1 MARRPRK
8 PRNPAPIRPRLK
20 DARAYEQALRQSFLD
35 PFFARLKQQLA
46 GAAAADQALRTI
58 QNVVGRMLAQP
69 RAGIPLLEIQKALN
83 RLNGYHK
90 QRLVDT
96 FRRALG
102 VDISSVLADSAIR
115 SVMDQA
121 ITDNVAMISTIPQR
135 AQAGL
140 TTRLQQQLQTRPFD
154 QQMMTQTLTTQ
165 YAVSGWD
172 VRRIARDQTSK
183 TIGRLTQTRHAQL
196 GIDSYQWLTSQDNA
210 VRVTHQMVSG
220 RIFHWSKPPVETNG
234 NHPGGEIMCRCVAI
248 PQVDPA
254 AVARLRG
261 DGAHSVT
268 GFNMPAPKEQK
279 TRPYLAPPAFPM
291 RHPGLGESTQQLMNR
306 INVHRLL
313 PETVMDA
320 HRMHPNY
327 VGIDAMAVV
336 ETLYKEFK
344 KFKRALRSTIKTGK
358 ALVEPMRRLNKNLA
372 KKLKPL
378 KADTRVYRGVPEKTP
393 DGKPLALPSPGD
405 DFITD
410 SWVSTS
416 SSASIADEAGE
427 VMWDIQAR
435 KGSRAL
441 VTNDRKGEVIV
452 PPGTKISVLDVVDC
466 DDRADQPTN
475 KIKCRV
481 VAKIAEEVDSAANAT
496 TKLPA
501 TTTPPSHGDA
511 LMDAV
516 SDTASAVGTAID
528 VAVGTGK
535 AVVGAGRLVGDA
547 ISGAAKAADEI
558 TALIKRKDELAE
570 RLSAAMQKV
579 KETKAMFDDDFPDVV
594 QAVSLRDRLK
604 AAVDEVEGTIKS
616 LRDRLTAPAQAIDRP
631 ASIDAP
637 RVPAARPPV
646 TPEPDLPP
654 PPTAIEPPTPP
665 VGTHL
670 YELDRPTD
678 VPIDDY
684 IAYLQDVDD
693 HLWEKYLVVQKT
705 GDDLEAAILYDKR
718 QIVLAEKS
726 GMQNLKKQGFDTV
739 ELEDVPYPP
748 ETVDK
753 APLLKVEKAV
763 GGGKAKK
770 VTETKPAPPAP
781 APVATRHP
789 GLTMTDADWDKLGT
803 DSELKFGDHVDT
815 HRGRPDYIDDRS
827 DPSLNKYVG
836 SESYIELNNQARE
849 IAKGTRRE
857 LDEHLKDMD
866 AGLARLQKPIAEDTR
881 VFRGEPKDFSSP
893 NIRAG
898 DEIEA
903 PHWTSTST
911 MPHVA
916 MSYSGTADEFGNLLL
931 DGTVWD
937 IRIPKGVNTLVTNAE
952 FGEIVLPPGTKLK
965 ILKVDTSKPS
975 ASARVITADVVP
987 DELTTLR
994 EPGLPVGVH
1003 PALGQSFD
1011 DFGDSIQEMAKGWQK
1026 ARNDLMAMDAF
1037 VDEQV
1042 NEAIGHYVMDSEA
1055 LNKAL
1060 REGRKLKKNHAAI
1073 NAQMTEL
1080 LRETEDD
1087 LRVFRGVPGESD
1099 VGPGSVVDFE
1109 HWASSSLSPS
1119 TAKAFASPKGD
1130 VWDIRVP
1137 SGSNVIAT
1145 NPGELEVILPPKT
1158 RVRVLEVHE
1167 RPKDFEG
1174 YESVERRIV
1183 AEVVPDEPEVPDVLA
1198 PSMDDLKAQ
1207 LDELERESRITTTK
1221 LHEAQDARVGL
1232 PLSSPRRAEL
1242 DAEVMRLIGKT
1253 NELQASKKAIQDAM
1267 GDLEP
1272 PPASAPKTVVP
1283 KTAVPKPAVP
1293 DLDPDVARPHP
1304 ALAPDA
1310 PSLSDLRDEHEEALF
1325 DQSAA
1330 HMLRPDYM
1338 DPSRSREVDSYVY
1351 GMGVYEDVNS
1361 ALRSGRSASS
1371 DESKVISGM
1380 LEAMSPLRNEERV
1393 FRGVQLDW
1401 IPEAGELV
1409 EDAAFLSTTRS
1420 VDVAH
1425 RFAQKGSF
1433 PEYKVVF
1440 DIKVPAGTPAI
1451 VTNADLLEVIFAPK
1465 TRLRVVEVRKDGD
1478 VHHVITEMVPDED
1491 VSVRV
1496 PVLDLDPD
1504 VARPHPALAD
1514 DAGSLFDEVQGFRNE
1529 EAFNRVRDSHRE
1541 LPTYVPYRSNEYLE
1555 EYVQGSG
1562 PIPDVHFYINET
1574 LREGKKLPD
1583 YLHRINTG
1591 LTDLLT
1597 DLPEEMRVFRGYQV
1611 ARAPKAGDLLADDGW
1626 MSTSRNA
1633 DTASEFILNPNITK
1647 PDRARLLVDIR
1658 LPKGTP
1664 SIVTNAPESEVI
1676 LPPGTR
1682 LKVRKVVD
1690 AELTDNQDGNIH
1702 PVSHVIADL
1711 VPDTPAGRAPDLDV
1725 VDDIIEKT
1733 ADDAAK
1739 SVSQAID
1746 AGDILPASKI
1756 DAMDPDDIMKVDE
1769 GPSSA
1774 GVLQYTDEPVEMID
1788 RKTAYHTI
1796 LQELNDRDPELA
1808 DLFVKRNPINNPQV
1822 KTLLKL
1828 IDKYDVKSITIVDK
1842 KPWRMGARLLG
1853 DEPVLGATQEAFM
1866 VKKISGPLGSHPGGI
1881 YEGTDGVQRYVKK
1894 YKDPTQAYGENVAN
1908 TVYRRLGVDAPE
1920 SDLFEF
1926 DGQPGIA
1933 SIIIDNDGI
1942 IGASLDQDQARKILD
1957 GFLAD
1962 VLVDNWDA
1970 VGTGRDNIVR
1980 IGKDIA
1986 RIDQG
1991 GAFLHRALGARKPPA
2006 SLMNIDE
2013 WENFTALNADYAS
2026 VFKTAGLQ
2034 NADDARDWWLASLK
2048 QQVEDIK
2055 RLRLESNEFADLV
2068 PEQIGVPKADRDA
2081 MLTMLRMRASKL
2093 EQKVRD
2099 MEPQPAPPPAS
2110 LPSISVS
2117 PSARVAYLENL
2128 QDKLLTRII
2137 YLDKNAP
2144 EAAEVKRIADILE
2157 QVYEELELATAA
2169 RDLKQ
2174 ATMMI
2179 KGQQV
2184 SADEIMERLKGD
2196 PNIANLGLWGKMD
2209 SKLDVGDPR
2218 GYISGDTHPALSEA
2232 GWVLPERIKADASSS
2247 TLAKS
2252 EAFKKHPTY
2261 VDADS
2266 NEGVRLYT
2274 IPDDLYYEEFPDKGI
2289 VPYHKINAYLR
2300 DGKVLEDTVDELE
2313 SLNAKMTA
2321 ALKPLPNDMRLYR
2334 GEADMPTPKVGEVV
2348 KNDGWTSTSTSTFA
2362 PADMPSGFYQST
2374 LHMDLPRDAEPNLLL
2389 WDIRAPKGTNAIV
2402 TNPNLEEIILAPG
2415 ARLKVVDVRRMA
2427 SPDELPDVPR
2437 YQVIAEVVPDEAD
2450 VSDLKPKAP
2459 HLGAAEKATANTTKT
2474 HVDVPGYVDEAKY
2487 PKSLSVYVHDDIFS
2501 KHHHNL
2507 NEELLAV
2514 DNLGGTLDPKA
2525 LAANNEMM
2533 KLLKPLQDDM
2543 VLYRGMK
2550 DGLDD
2555 VQVGDEITSAA
2566 WTSTSRQARTAREFS
2581 EDSGGEIYGIIEV
2594 RAPSGTSAIVTN
2606 AGEAEVI
2613 FPPKSMMRVVQVT
2626 ELTEPKYKGAK
2637 YVVVD
2642 LDPLAVP
2649 EPKLTPKVK
2658 PKPTPAKEIS
2668 PEEITSRI
2676 ETIREFSDDEDF
2688 IKFSIAAA
2696 ESLEEH
2702 GSRELARQFL
2712 SQAVTGAKA
2721 RLFGR
2726 SGLAN
2731 IYDEYLAGKHT
2742 KGKKPP
2748 APGAK
2753 SSGALIKE
2761 LDAAPVVPVSS
2772 HPGMDMDAEGFKSL
2786 LKSGDDIEASSQ
2798 AHRDLPTFVDHKK
2811 HSALKEYVSAGE
2823 YEVVNIE
2830 LNSLSYGG
2838 ALSPEIKA
2846 INAGMTE
2853 LLAPLPTG
2861 QRLFRGV
2868 RTWGFEEV
2876 QAGDDVL
2883 STTWLSTSSVPQVS
2897 ASFGS
2902 IYWDIYVPAG
2912 MRAIV
2917 TNPREAEFILPP
2929 GTVLH
2934 VLKVEEFDVW
2944 TGKRIVAEVRDQDEY
2959 PLISKIPEP
2968 ELPAPPPTPGV
2979 DPRLTGSAPHAFD
2992 LMDKWDISDPS
3003 DDFRALRKEHLG
3015 HPNYV
3020 DPNKNA
3026 GVQAYMNPMPSGP
3039 GRGPVHEEL
3048 NINLRL
3054 GRELSGN
3061 LEKVNADMTAALK
3074 PLPEELRLFRGGQG
3088 AGEGRVLEVGEEID
3102 TEAWLSTTRNPSV
3115 AQMFLDEGGQ
3125 HLDNPVIWD
3134 IRAPAGSN
3142 AIVTN
3147 VTETEVI
3154 LPPKTKL
3161 KVLKIDQKSEAHIPV
3176 VIADLIPDDLP
3187 VPASV
3192 PPAAGKA
3199 ADDIVEAVTEVA
3211 DTVPV
3216 MVDKAVTAAVLRES
3230 GLPQYNAGRE
3240 ADLIRKLKEKK
3251 KEWRGSTK
3259 YPPTWLAQ
3267 MKMDIAD
3274 DIVEGLDDIGTVVAK
3289 DAGIKD
3295 VEGALRDTFSEDRV
3309 AQYIAIKMDNLV
3321 EVVATER
3328 IKGSSET
3335 GKGAFYIIGDER
3347 FDSYER
3353 RVFDLPRDTP
3363 VEDRPK
3369 YGFIDSKDGITN
3381 EKILQLDYG
3390 ENYIRLKPGV
3400 RERST
3405 VTLGDS
3411 IGGNVEDPYSD
3422 MSFNLTPAVPLADV
3436 SESLLDTYAVHRAF
3450 MRNQMAEADPNKDDY
3465 DKKQAKAKRREM
3477 LDKLKEWGRT
3487 HDHNALL
3494 AAATSRDVGYY
3505 IETQV
3510 HGKLTLDDVDAIM
3523 MQSRQDAGRIRTML
3537 FQEGYKD
3544 IKVVAADHDTRLAAV
3559 TGPVKTPW
3567 HKRLGPEDLQRLR
3580 DEDVVKVLDGHFANE
3595 YIKDLR
3601 QIPESLDVLRAEYLE
3616 KLGEVG
3622 DKHSPELADVTR
3634 RYITEFIR
3642 LQEMGREGGLPL
3654 ITTYVGDPTWELY
3667 EPAKTGWTADMLNKN
3682 LLRTVDE
3689 APPAAAPV
3697 SQTDDLA
3704 GALTDLT
3711 QSVDGMVDEAMAAR
3725 HVDESVAR
3733 LNLGAVAAKRKLDKI
3748 AWLEAR
3754 AEEGFSEDMIA
3765 EGRRMADALR
3775 NAEKLVQEASG
3786 VDDLAAALQETFSP
3800 DRVGQYMAMP
3810 ETVLRKVIKDK
3821 FKTSYE
3827 TGKGSFKTIG
3837 QDRFE
3842 AIERPIFGLS
3852 EDALENPSD
3861 LPKYGF
3867 IAGKD
3872 NMDWDK
3878 IVGHGYGE
3886 TFVRFKPSVRER
3898 STVTFT
3904 DSFDGNDSKIR
3915 MNPPTPLN
3923 DVTTDFVDGAAE
3935 RITGGGSSEEL
3946 TRQRWKEWAE
3956 SRDYKDLSAAGG
3968 HPPYIE
3974 TQIFGELT
3982 MADVDAIIVE
3992 SKKAMKRLR
4001 RDLDK
4006 AGFQDVEIIPGR
4018 HHTRLKQ
4025 IWEGDAR
4032 GLGSSVSSADID
4044 RLGDP
4049 WMDKLMK
4056 DGAAGLLGS
4065 WKDLPESIEVFRRQ
4079 FAEYSKGGNR
4089 WTAAPAQLKRDFLHE
4104 YVRLQALKEKG
4115 GLPKV
4120 HWKKYR
4126 VSKTGFTEDVLNES
4140 LLESYK

>member
-637 RVPAARPPV
+637 PVPAARPPV

-753 APLLKVEKAV
+753 ALLANIEKAV

-781 APVATRHP
+781 KPGVHPAIDERPDDFERLMEQSHDEPLDVKRKRHTERSDYQSPQQEPISHYVMGSQELNEDLMRVAERGGELEEHHKKFTARLTEKLLPMSEETRVFRGILVDTKPVVGEVELKAWTSTSADGASALGYASKELWDIRVPKGTKAIVTNADEAEIILPPETKLRVLEVKTGGPFVPKRVIAEVIDDPEVPVPAPAPSPVATRHP

-836 SESYIELNNQARE
+836 SESYIDLNNQARE

-994 EPGLPVGVH
+994 EPALP
-1003 PALGQSFD
+1003 L
-1011 DFGDSIQEMAKGWQK
+1011 
-1026 ARNDLMAMDAF
+1026 
-1037 VDEQV
+1037 
-1042 NEAIGHYVMDSEA
+1042 
-1055 LNKAL
+1055 
-1060 REGRKLKKNHAAI
+1060 
-1073 NAQMTEL
+1073 
-1080 LRETEDD
+1080 
-1087 LRVFRGVPGESD
+1087 
-1099 VGPGSVVDFE
+1099 
-1109 HWASSSLSPS
+1109 
-1119 TAKAFASPKGD
+1119 
-1130 VWDIRVP
+1130 
-1137 SGSNVIAT
+1137 
-1145 NPGELEVILPPKT
+1145 
-1158 RVRVLEVHE
+1158 
-1167 RPKDFEG
+1167 
-1174 YESVERRIV
+1174 
-1183 AEVVPDEPEVPDVLA
+1183 
-1198 PSMDDLKAQ
+1198 SMDDLKAQ

-1221 LHEAQDARVGL
+1221 LHEAQDARIGL

-1325 DQSAA
+1325 DRSAA

-1361 ALRSGRSASS
+1361 ALRSGRFASS

-1478 VHHVITEMVPDED
+1478 VHHVITEMVPDEG

-1562 PIPDVHFYINET
+1562 PIPDVHFYINEI

-1633 DTASEFILNPNITK
+1633 DTASEFILNPDITK

-1690 AELTDNQDGNIH
+1690 AELMDNQDGNIH

-2034 NADDARDWWLASLK
+2034 NADDAKDWWLASLK

-2252 EAFKKHPTY
+2252 EAFKKHSTY

-2415 ARLKVVDVRRMA
+2415 ARLQVVDVRRMA

-2761 LDAAPVVPVSS
+2761 LDAAP
-2772 HPGMDMDAEGFKSL
+2772 
-2786 LKSGDDIEASSQ
+2786 
-2798 AHRDLPTFVDHKK
+2798 
-2811 HSALKEYVSAGE
+2811 
-2823 YEVVNIE
+2823 
-2830 LNSLSYGG
+2830 
-2838 ALSPEIKA
+2838 
-2846 INAGMTE
+2846 
-2853 LLAPLPTG
+2853 APLPTP
-2861 QRLFRGV
+2861 
-2868 RTWGFEEV
+2868 
-2876 QAGDDVL
+2876 D
-2883 STTWLSTSSVPQVS
+2883 
-2897 ASFGS
+2897 
-2902 IYWDIYVPAG
+2902 
-2912 MRAIV
+2912 
-2917 TNPREAEFILPP
+2917 
-2929 GTVLH
+2929 
-2934 VLKVEEFDVW
+2934 
-2944 TGKRIVAEVRDQDEY
+2944 
-2959 PLISKIPEP
+2959 
-2968 ELPAPPPTPGV
+2968 V

-3211 DTVPV
+3211 DAVPV

-3230 GLPQYNAGRE
+3230 GFPQYNAGRE

-3450 MRNQMAEADPNKDDY
+3450 MRNQRAEADPNKDDY

-3510 HGKLTLDDVDAIM
+3510 HGKLTLDDVDAIL

-3595 YIKDLR
+3595 YIKDLK

-3682 LLRTVDE
+3682 LLRSVDE
-3689 APPAAAPV
+3689 ATPAPV
-3697 SQTDDLA
+3697 PHPALAPEAPRLSELVADDSQPMSERIASFSARPDYVDRNKSDAVRRYTGVGNVYRKINGALRHGLEPLPDEKKIIEGMAKAMSPLQAEERVFRGLRTETIPKVGEILEDQGFLSTSKDPYWASSFARDSLTAGEEVVLDIRAPA
-3704 GALTDLT
+3704 GANALLTNADEMEVIFAPGSRLRVVEVRKDGDLH
-3711 QSVDGMVDEAMAAR
+3711 
-3725 HVDESVAR
+3725 HV
-3733 LNLGAVAAKRKLDKI
+3733 
-3748 AWLEAR
+3748 
-3754 AEEGFSEDMIA
+3754 IA
-3765 EGRRMADALR
+3765 EM
-3775 NAEKLVQEASG
+3775 
-3786 VDDLAAALQETFSP
+3786 
-3800 DRVGQYMAMP
+3800 
-3810 ETVLRKVIKDK
+3810 
-3821 FKTSYE
+3821 
-3827 TGKGSFKTIG
+3827 
-3837 QDRFE
+3837 
-3842 AIERPIFGLS
+3842 
-3852 EDALENPSD
+3852 
-3861 LPKYGF
+3861 LP
-3867 IAGKD
+3867 
-3872 NMDWDK
+3872 
-3878 IVGHGYGE
+3878 
-3886 TFVRFKPSVRER
+3886 
-3898 STVTFT
+3898 
-3904 DSFDGNDSKIR
+3904 
-3915 MNPPTPLN
+3915 
-3923 DVTTDFVDGAAE
+3923 
-3935 RITGGGSSEEL
+3935 
-3946 TRQRWKEWAE
+3946 
-3956 SRDYKDLSAAGG
+3956 
-3968 HPPYIE
+3968 
-3974 TQIFGELT
+3974 
-3982 MADVDAIIVE
+3982 
-3992 SKKAMKRLR
+3992 
-4001 RDLDK
+4001 
-4006 AGFQDVEIIPGR
+4006 
-4018 HHTRLKQ
+4018 
-4025 IWEGDAR
+4025 
-4032 GLGSSVSSADID
+4032 
-4044 RLGDP
+4044 
-4049 WMDKLMK
+4049 
-4056 DGAAGLLGS
+4056 
-4065 WKDLPESIEVFRRQ
+4065 
-4079 FAEYSKGGNR
+4079 
-4089 WTAAPAQLKRDFLHE
+4089 
-4104 YVRLQALKEKG
+4104 
-4115 GLPKV
+4115 
-4120 HWKKYR
+4120 
-4126 VSKTGFTEDVLNES
+4126 
-4140 LLESYK
+4140 